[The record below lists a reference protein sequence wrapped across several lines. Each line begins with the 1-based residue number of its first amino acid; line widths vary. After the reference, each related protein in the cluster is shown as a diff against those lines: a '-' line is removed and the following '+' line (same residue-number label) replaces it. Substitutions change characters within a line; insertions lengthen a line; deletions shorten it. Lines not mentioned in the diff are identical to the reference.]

1 MLLDESASFGNRER
15 DRRERGATAAS
26 QYVDKASVVS
36 LAKHDSMVLPK
47 TRTKNSITGNDSIT
61 CLLLIIL

>member
-15 DRRERGATAAS
+15 QKRGATAAS

>member
-1 MLLDESASFGNRER
+1 MSRLVLGTERET
-15 DRRERGATAAS
+15 DERGATAAS